1 MGTKSKSKKVFTKN
15 DYVSGDGMLTSVWG
29 PSLWHFLHSMSFNY
43 PDNPTTDDKKYYK
56 NFLLGLEHI
65 LPCKYC
71 RTNLKKNLEKLPLT
85 DKNMKNRESFSRY
98 IFNLH
103 ELVNKMLKKKSG
115 LTYCEVRER
124 YEHFRSRC
132 TLDVPE
138 SSFSVIKMKKT
149 RRNKKQKEKGC
160 TEPLYGQKA
169 KCLIRIVPDKKKAK
183 TLTID
188 KKCLKSKT
196 KTKSKTKKCFAR

>member
-1 MGTKSKSKKVFTKN
+1 M
-15 DYVSGDGMLTSVWG
+15 
-29 PSLWHFLHSMSFNY
+29 
-43 PDNPTTDDKKYYK
+43 
-56 NFLLGLEHI
+56 
-65 LPCKYC
+65 
-71 RTNLKKNLEKLPLT
+71 
-85 DKNMKNRESFSRY
+85 
-98 IFNLH
+98 FNLH

-149 RRNKKQKEKGC
+149 RKNKKQKEKGC

-196 KTKSKTKKCFAR
+196 KSKTKKCFAR

>member
-196 KTKSKTKKCFAR
+196 KSTTKKCFAR